1 MTRYSGISCLCM
13 LLAVTLHGC
22 QSPAAVAQFTPED
35 QSTIRKMFEATPGH
49 YQSGDW
55 RSWAALWSEDGFF
68 YVPNQTPLRGRAALE
83 AWGEKLPPIDD
94 IRFGDIQVQ
103 GEGNLA
109 FGTSTYVLALRGLPV
124 DSGKQLAVFR
134 RQPGTAEW
142 KVVAASFNSD
152 LPLARPEST
161 KVKAPR

>member
-1 MTRYSGISCLCM
+1 MTRYPGISALGM
-13 LLAVTLHGC
+13 LLAATLHGC

-55 RSWAALWSEDGFF
+55 GSWAALWSEDGVF
-68 YVPNQTPLRGRAALE
+68 YVPNETPLRGRAALE
-83 AWGEKLPPIDD
+83 AWGKKLPPIDD

-103 GEGNLA
+103 GEGNIA
-109 FGTSTYVLALRGLPV
+109 FGTSTYVLALRGLPA

-134 RQPGTAEW
+134 REPGSGAW
-142 KVVAASFNSD
+142 RVVAASFNSD
-152 LPLARPEST
+152 LPLPDRTPV
-161 KVKAPR
+161 KVIR